1 MATGAPAAT
10 HRLHRLDEE
19 ASFPAMSATPEVSQA
34 TPSIPGGQ
42 DPAPS
47 TKAPRKVRR
56 LSKRDKVVLGLMV
69 GIPTLVQLAFVWIPT
84 VLSIFLSF
92 TRWNGLALS
101 DIKAAGLANYDY
113 VFNDSPA
120 FWPAFQHNI
129 LWLVFLALIATP
141 IGLLL
146 AVLLDQKIRGSK
158 IYQSIFFVPVMLSLA
173 LIGIIW
179 QLFYQKDNGLLNFLL
194 GTAGTPQ
201 AVDWF
206 GDSSVN
212 IWAALVAATWR
223 HAGYVMILYLAGL
236 KGVDASLK
244 EAAALD
250 GANGRQTFFKIV
262 FPAMAPINIV
272 IVVITIIES
281 LRAFDVVWVINKGT
295 NGLELIS
302 ALVIS
307 YLIGEG
313 QSIGIGSAFAV
324 ILLVISLVPITIYLS
339 RTFRKEKV

>member
-1 MATGAPAAT
+1 MSTPT
-10 HRLHRLDEE
+10 ELSE
-19 ASFPAMSATPEVSQA
+19 SATPGSRAGQR
-34 TPSIPGGQ
+34 TPARRPKPG
-42 DPAPS
+42 
-47 TKAPRKVRR
+47 RVRR
-56 LSKRDKVVLGLMV
+56 LSKRDKVVLGIMV

-84 VLSIFLSF
+84 LLSVLLSF

-101 DIKAAGLANYDY
+101 DIRAAGLANYIY
-113 VFNDSPA
+113 VFTDNPA
-120 FWPAFQHNI
+120 FWPAVQHNI
-129 LWLVFLALIATP
+129 LWLLFLAVIATP
-141 IGLLL
+141 LGLLL
-146 AVLLDQKIRGSK
+146 AVLLDQQIRGSK
-158 IYQSIFFVPVMLSLA
+158 IYQSVFFIPVMLSLA
-173 LIGIIW
+173 LVGIIW

-206 GDSSVN
+206 GNSSVN

-244 EAAALD
+244 EAASLD
-250 GANGRQTFFKIV
+250 GANARQTFFRIV

-302 ALVIS
+302 ALVIT

-339 RTFRKEKV
+339 RTFRKEKF